1 MSIARI
7 AHLTLAVIAVA
18 ISGWFCYRAW
28 FKPMIIVIP
37 TNLPEDPMSSHSTAE
52 FTVRQTTFFKWLWRL
67 TMTAFFVA
75 AIYLLL
81 EALLLV
87 PIISG
92 IPSAF

>member
-7 AHLTLAVIAVA
+7 AHLALALITVA

-28 FKPMIIVIP
+28 FKPLIIVIP
-37 TNLPEDPMSSHSTAE
+37 TNLPEDPLDSHSTAE
-52 FTVRQTTFFKWLWRL
+52 FTVRQTTIFKWLWRL
-67 TMTAFFVA
+67 TMTAFFAA

-81 EALLLV
+81 EAFQLV
-87 PIISG
+87 PMLSG